1 MGLATC
7 SLAWDWASRAVGL
20 IAVRRAVNI
29 FVVFVVEDGVIKRG
43 DRSSSEEGMQVDF
56 HRVG

>member
-7 SLAWDWASRAVGL
+7 NLAWDWASRAVGL

-29 FVVFVVEDGVIKRG
+29 FVVFVVEEGVMKRG
-43 DRSSSEEGMQVDF
+43 DRSVL
-56 HRVG
+56 